1 MNDLYNVDK
10 SQYPDPQDA
19 FNAIQRNAN
28 ATPIAFRLIATMGWT
43 NIAAQIRQM
52 KNELSHSAE
61 GLILSGFAIN
71 YINDILNVR
80 LPGIIL
86 EQGTECIKQL
96 TEKVIDSN
104 FNISDAQKNA
114 EKEWYSLF
122 LDIWKE
128 RVKDELKKV
137 NLLLE

>member
-28 ATPIAFRLIATMGWT
+28 ATPIVFRLIATMGWT

-52 KNELSHSAE
+52 KNELSCSGE
-61 GLILSGFAIN
+61 GIILSGFAIN
-71 YINDILNVR
+71 YINNVLNVK
-80 LPGIIL
+80 LPYMIL

-96 TEKVIDSN
+96 TEKNIDKNCSM
-104 FNISDAQKNA
+104 SDAQKKA
-114 EKEWYSLF
+114 EKEWYTLF
-122 LDIWKE
+122 LDIWKD
-128 RVKDELKKV
+128 RVKDELKKA

>member
-1 MNDLYNVDK
+1 MKDLYNVDNK
-10 SQYPDPQDA
+10 QYLNPQDA

-28 ATPIAFRLIATMGWT
+28 STPVVFRLMATMGWT

-52 KNELSHSAE
+52 KNELSHSGE

-71 YINDILNVR
+71 YINDILKVK

-104 FNISDAQKNA
+104 LNISDAQKSA

-128 RVKDELKKV
+128 RMKEELKKAD
-137 NLLLE
+137 LLFE

>member
-10 SQYPDPQDA
+10 CQYPDPQDA
-19 FNAIQRNAN
+19 FNAIQRNEN
-28 ATPIAFRLIATMGWT
+28 AIPIVFRLIATMGWT
-43 NIAAQIRQM
+43 NITVQIRQM

-71 YINDILNVR
+71 YINDILDVK

-96 TEKVIDSN
+96 TDKNIDKN
-104 FNISDAQKNA
+104 CNMSDAQKKA
-114 EKEWYSLF
+114 EKEWYTLF

-128 RVKDELKKV
+128 RVKDELKKA